1 MKLLSLPKLIQK
13 DTPHTPTLA
22 LILTVAASVA
32 ALTLVLPTNSGHA
45 QGNDTDLGS
54 RSNCQAYDSDDN
66 PDDIDAEVCIQNLSA
81 DPTELDPGSSTEIS
95 WNINYYQADGK
106 PEVVCNL
113 TGDPFLSTIND
124 SDGKLWGPEESPV
137 SLDRSRFRA
146 DTTTVTVACEIA
158 PDSKD
163 SEQPSTDDDYGN
175 FEQQVDVT
183 KGSGDSNNPPKADN
197 DGTTTAGVCVENT
210 DDPLVQ
216 KIDVLDN
223 DGDDNGYN
231 YDKSNIIITQ
241 ITEEPSTTGSDT
253 VQIINDNGVDKL
265 SYIPDPNTSG
275 EVTFEYEAEFPDPES
290 TTNTAT
296 VTVDVGSCGNIEV
309 SFSGGP
315 GGTADPTYTYDGI
328 APLPSRTADSAGDQ
342 LSWSVPLEVATNTA
356 ALKPKPDYIDPPE
369 GYQLKTS
376 RLSGPI
382 EKRPQVRDFT
392 KSQTSAWLGKD
403 YEPETPDVSGGTDG
417 GTTESYTGY
426 GYQSC
431 HFCHTGDAYT
441 YIESFEADVTKTTK
455 PDGSVVFSYNNE
467 EYTGYDAVSGNSS
480 ACTQEIAEDTISC
493 YERWEDARA
502 NKDPTWDPPGSYCPK
517 SGTESS
523 CYPDTDWPE
532 SSDEGSGSGGDTSQT
547 CDSYTVYEPYPNCP
561 PGAEAKEYGYATCE
575 KRCVRTAS
583 P

>member
-1 MKLLSLPKLIQK
+1 MKLFSFPKLIRK
-13 DTPHTPTLA
+13 GTPHTPTLA

-32 ALTLVLPTNSGHA
+32 ALALALPTSFGHA

-54 RSNCQAYDSDDN
+54 RSNCQAYDSNLDGN
-66 PDDIDAEVCIQNLSA
+66 IDAEVCIQNLSA
-81 DPTELDPGSSTEIS
+81 DPTEIVPDGSTEIS

-183 KGSGDSNNPPKADN
+183 KGSGDSNNPPKADP
-197 DGTTTAGVCVENT
+197 DGTTTAGVCLENT

-223 DGDDNGYN
+223 DGDDNGNN

-241 ITEEPSTTGSDT
+241 ITEEPSTTGSDA
-253 VQIINDNGVDKL
+253 VQIISDNGVDKL
-265 SYIPDPNTSG
+265 SYIPDPNTTG

-290 TTNTAT
+290 TTDTAT
-296 VTVDVGSCGNIEV
+296 VTADVGSCGNIEV

-328 APLPSRTADSAGDQ
+328 SPLPSRTADSAGDQ
-342 LSWSVPLEVATNTA
+342 LTWSVPLEVATNTA
-356 ALKPKPDYIDPPE
+356 ELIDDYIDPPE
-369 GYQLKTS
+369 GYQLDTFAAGDANIQKDTETG
-376 RLSGPI
+376 RN
-382 EKRPQVRDFT
+382 FT
-392 KSQTSAWLGKD
+392 KSQTSAWLGED
-403 YEPETPDVSGGTDG
+403 YTPETPDVSDD

-455 PDGSVVFSYNNE
+455 PDGSVVFSYKNE

-480 ACTQEIAEDTISC
+480 ACTQEIAADTLTC
-493 YERWEDARA
+493 YERWEDAKG
-502 NKDPTWDPPGSYCPK
+502 NKDPTWNPPGSYCPE

-523 CYPDTDWPE
+523 CYPETDWPE
-532 SSDEGSGSGGDTSQT
+532 SSDEGSGSSGDTSQT

-561 PGAEAKEYGYATCE
+561 PGTEATEYGYATCE